1 MSTASPSRGGPPRPT
16 PGELMASC
24 DCTSTPLLRAGRVV
38 CASCGAPVLGGSAP
52 PRLWSQYDLP
62 PGCKTSSKFLKAWR
76 RAAAEGDEGATQDG
90 RARLLTPDAYLRH
103 TRRAK
108 AATAAPTVED
118 VDVRVLRFLGLERV
132 P

>member
-1 MSTASPSRGGPPRPT
+1 MSTSLLPPAAA
-16 PGELMASC
+16 ELVATC
-24 DCTSTPLLRAGRVV
+24 ACTSTPLLRAGRVV

-62 PGCKTSSKFLKAWR
+62 PGCKTSSKFFKTWR
-76 RAAAEGDEGATQDG
+76 RAAAEGDEGATQDW

-103 TRRAK
+103 TRTAK
-108 AATAAPTVED
+108 ATTAPPPVED
-118 VDVRVLRFLGLERV
+118 VDVKALRLLGLERV